1 MSETRPAKFFPG
13 QIVATPGALEAIRD
27 AGQSPADFLARHL
40 SGDWG
45 ELHEEDRRLNN
56 LALTDGSRILSAYVT
71 SKAERSWVIT
81 EATDDSGRRAST
93 CLLRPSE
100 Y

>member
-1 MSETRPAKFFPG
+1 MSETRRPKFSLG

-27 AGQSPADFLARHL
+27 SGQSPADFLVRHV

-45 ELHEEDRRLNN
+45 ELCDDDRRLNN
-56 LALTDGSRILSAYVT
+56 LALTDGSRLLSAYVT
-71 SKAERSWVIT
+71 SKGERLWVIT
-81 EATDDSGRRAST
+81 EAADDGGRRASST
-93 CLLRPSE
+93 ILRPEE

>member
-27 AGQSPADFLARHL
+27 AGQSPADFLARHVC
-40 SGDWG
+40 GDWG
-45 ELHEEDRRLNN
+45 DLCDDDRRLNN
-56 LALTDGSRILSAYVT
+56 LALTDGSRLLSAYVT
-71 SKAERSWVIT
+71 SKGEKIWVIT
-81 EATDDSGRRAST
+81 EAADGSGRRAST
-93 CLLRPSE
+93 FLLLPSE

>member
-1 MSETRPAKFFPG
+1 MSETRRAKFSLG

-27 AGQSPADFLARHL
+27 AGQSPADFLARHV

-45 ELHEEDRRLNN
+45 DLHEEDRHLNN
-56 LALTDGSRILSAYVT
+56 LALIDGSRLLSAYAT
-71 SKAERSWVIT
+71 AKGERIWAIT
-81 EATDDSGRRAST
+81 EAADNGGRRAAT
-93 CLLRPSE
+93 TILLASE